1 MEIFQ
6 IIRVEIANTFDTLNI
21 WVQNINDI
29 LWGWP
34 MLTILLGTH
43 LYLTLRLRFPQKHLF
58 RAIKLS
64 VTKDKGSD
72 GEVSQFAAL
81 ATSLAGAIGTGNIV
95 GVATAVLIGGP
106 GAVLWCWLT
115 GFLGMATKYSEG
127 LLAIK
132 YRVKRRNGKI
142 AGGPMYVLQRGLNK
156 PFLASFFCIFT
167 LIMSFSGGNF
177 IQGNAISETL
187 KNSYNIDIYLTG
199 VVLTILVGA
208 VIFFGLKGIANV
220 CEKLVPFMALIYIL
234 GCITLI
240 IINFEYL
247 GEAIILI
254 FKSAFEP
261 QAIGGGTVGGLMISL
276 QYGVSRGLLSNE
288 SGMGS
293 APIIAAAAKTR
304 NPVRQ
309 ALVSSTSTFWDTLV
323 VCTITG
329 IVTVSSMLAL
339 GINSSDESSGLIMQE
354 AFRQIPTIGHHLL
367 TVAMFTFAFSTIL
380 GWTYYGERAIEY
392 LIGHRSRRATHIFR
406 TCWVLST
413 FIGAIMPLELVWNIG
428 STAAVFMALPNLFSL
443 IMLTRLIVK
452 ETRHYLWEDRLN
464 ETSDEEIPS
473 L

>member
-6 IIRVEIANTFDTLNI
+6 IIRLGIENTFDTLNV
-21 WVQNINDI
+21 WVQDINNV

-43 LYLTLRLRFPQKHLF
+43 LYLTFRLRFPQKYLF
-58 RAIKLS
+58 KAIKLS

-95 GVATAVLIGGP
+95 GVATAILIGGP

-156 PFLASFFCIFT
+156 PLLATIFCIFT

-199 VVLTILVGA
+199 TVLTCLVGA
-208 VIFFGLKGIANV
+208 VIFFGLKGIASV
-220 CEKLVPFMALIYIL
+220 CGKLVPLMALVYAVS
-234 GCITLI
+234 CIVLI
-240 IINFEYL
+240 FINFEYL
-247 GEAIILI
+247 GEAVILI

-261 QAIGGGTVGGLMISL
+261 QAIGGGAVGGLMISL

-288 SGMGS
+288 SGLGS

-339 GINSSDESSGLIMQE
+339 GINSADESSGLIMQD
-354 AFRQIPTIGHHLL
+354 AFRQIPAIGYHLL

-380 GWTYYGERAIEY
+380 GWTYYGEKALEF

-406 TCWVLST
+406 TCWVFST

-428 STAAVFMALPNLFSL
+428 STAAVFMAIPNLFSL
-443 IMLTRLIVK
+443 IMLAKLIVK
-452 ETRHYLWEDRLN
+452 ETRHYLWEDRLD

>member
-1 MEIFQ
+1 MEIFH
-6 IIRVEIANTFDTLNI
+6 IIRLGIASTFDTLNV

-34 MLTILLGTH
+34 MLIILLGTH
-43 LYLTLRLRFPQKHLF
+43 LYLTIRLRFPQKHLF

-95 GVATAVLIGGP
+95 GVATAVLLGGP

-142 AGGPMYVLQRGLNK
+142 AGGPMYVLQQGLGK
-156 PFLASFFCIFT
+156 PMLGTIFCIFT

-187 KNSYNIDIYLTG
+187 KNSYNIDIYLTATI
-199 VVLTILVGA
+199 LTALVGA

-220 CEKLVPFMALIYIL
+220 CEKLVPFMALIYII
-234 GCITLI
+234 GCIVLI
-240 IINFEYL
+240 FINIEYL

-261 QAIGGGTVGGLMISL
+261 QAIGGGAVGGLLISL

-288 SGMGS
+288 SGLGS

-309 ALVSSTSTFWDTLV
+309 ALVSSTSTFWDTLI

-329 IVTVSSMLAL
+329 IVTVTTMLAL
-339 GINSSDESSGLIMQE
+339 GISSTDETSGLIMQE
-354 AFRQIPTIGHHLL
+354 AFGQIPSIGQHLL
-367 TVAMFTFAFSTIL
+367 SAAMFTFAFSTTL
-380 GWTYYGERAIEY
+380 GWTYYGEKAIEY
-392 LIGHRSRRATHIFR
+392 LTGHRSRRAIKIFR

-428 STAAVFMALPNLFSL
+428 STAAIFMALPNLFSL
-443 IMLTRLIVK
+443 IMLTGLIVK
-452 ETRHYLWEDRLN
+452 ETRYYLWEERLDEN
-464 ETSDEEIPS
+464 SDEEIPS

>member
-6 IIRVEIANTFDTLNI
+6 IIRVGIANTFDTLNI

-452 ETRHYLWEDRLN
+452 ETRHYLWEERLN
-464 ETSDEEIPS
+464 EISDEEIPS

>member
-6 IIRVEIANTFDTLNI
+6 IIRLGIANTFDTLNV
-21 WVQNINDI
+21 WVQDINNV

-34 MLTILLGTH
+34 MLTILIGTH
-43 LYLTLRLRFPQKHLF
+43 LYLTLRLRFPQKYLF
-58 RAIKLS
+58 KAIKLS

-156 PFLASFFCIFT
+156 PILATIFCIFT

-187 KNSYNIDIYLTG
+187 KNSYNIDIYLTAT
-199 VVLTILVGA
+199 VLTCLVGA
-208 VIFFGLKGIANV
+208 VIFFGLKGIASV
-220 CEKLVPFMALIYIL
+220 CEKLVPFMALIYVI
-234 GCITLI
+234 GCIVLI
-240 IINFEYL
+240 FINFEYL
-247 GEAIILI
+247 GEAIVLI

-261 QAIGGGTVGGLMISL
+261 QAIGGGAVGGLMISL

-329 IVTVSSMLAL
+329 LVTVSTMLAL
-339 GINSSDESSGLIMQE
+339 GINSTEDSSGLIMQD
-354 AFRQIPTIGHHLL
+354 AFNQIPTIGRHML
-367 TVAMFTFAFSTIL
+367 TMAMFTFAFSTIL
-380 GWTYYGERAIEY
+380 GWTYYGERAIEF
-392 LIGHRSRRATHIFR
+392 LIGHRSRKATHIFR

-443 IMLTRLIVK
+443 IMLTGLIVK
-452 ETRHYLWEDRLN
+452 ETRHYLWKDRLD

>member
-1 MEIFQ
+1 MDFFQ
-6 IIRVEIANTFDTLNI
+6 IIRLGISSTFDTLNI
-21 WVQNINDI
+21 WIQNINDI

-43 LYLTLRLRFPQKHLF
+43 LYLTFKLHFPQKYLF
-58 RAIKLS
+58 KAIKLS
-64 VTKDKGSD
+64 ITKDKESD

-81 ATSLAGAIGTGNIV
+81 TTSLAGAIGTGNIV
-95 GVATAVLIGGP
+95 GVATAVLLGGP

-127 LLAIK
+127 LVAIK

-142 AGGPMYVLQRGLNK
+142 AGGPMYVLQQGLNK
-156 PFLASFFCIFT
+156 PVLASLFCIFT

-177 IQGNAISETL
+177 IQGNAISESL
-187 KNSYNIDIYLTG
+187 NSSYGIDIYTTAVILT
-199 VVLTILVGA
+199 LLVGG

-220 CEKLVPFMALIYIL
+220 CEKLVPFMALIYVISCL
-234 GCITLI
+234 VLLM
-240 IINFEYL
+240 INFEYL

-254 FKSAFEP
+254 FKSAFTP
-261 QAIGGGTVGGLMISL
+261 QAIGSGTMGGLMISL

-329 IVTVSSMLAL
+329 IVTVSTMLAL
-339 GINSSDESSGLIMQE
+339 GINDTTQTSNLIMQDAYE
-354 AFRQIPTIGHHLL
+354 QIPFIGRHILTI
-367 TVAMFTFAFSTIL
+367 AMFTFAFSTIL
-380 GWTYYGERAIEY
+380 GWTYYGERAIEF
-392 LIGHRSRRATHIFR
+392 LIGHRNRKAVHIFR

-428 STAAVFMALPNLFSL
+428 STAAVFMALPNLYSL
-443 IMLTRLIVK
+443 IMFTGLITK
-452 ETRHYLWEDRLN
+452 ETRYYLWENRLE
-464 ETSDEEIPS
+464 ETSNEEIPS

>member
-6 IIRVEIANTFDTLNI
+6 IIRVGIANTFDTLNI

-354 AFRQIPTIGHHLL
+354 AFRQIPTIGHHML

-452 ETRHYLWEDRLN
+452 ETRHYLWEERLN

>member
-6 IIRVEIANTFDTLNI
+6 IIRLGIENTFDTLNV
-21 WVQNINDI
+21 WVQDINNV

-43 LYLTLRLRFPQKHLF
+43 LYLTFRLRFPQKYLF
-58 RAIKLS
+58 KAIKLS

-95 GVATAVLIGGP
+95 GVATAILIGGP

-156 PFLASFFCIFT
+156 PLLATIFCIFT

-187 KNSYNIDIYLTG
+187 KNSYNIDMYLTAT
-199 VVLTILVGA
+199 VLTCLVGA
-208 VIFFGLKGIANV
+208 VIFFGLKGIASV
-220 CEKLVPFMALIYIL
+220 CEKLVPLMALVYAVS
-234 GCITLI
+234 CIVLI
-240 IINFEYL
+240 FINFEYL

-261 QAIGGGTVGGLMISL
+261 QAIGGGAVGGLMISL

-288 SGMGS
+288 SGLGS

-329 IVTVSSMLAL
+329 IVTVSSMIAL
-339 GINSSDESSGLIMQE
+339 GISSADESSGLIMQD
-354 AFRQIPTIGHHLL
+354 AFRQIPTIGYHLL

-380 GWTYYGERAIEY
+380 GWTYYGEKALEF
-392 LIGHRSRRATHIFR
+392 LIGHRSRRATQIFR

-428 STAAVFMALPNLFSL
+428 STAAVFMAIPNLFSL
-443 IMLTRLIVK
+443 IMLAKLIVK
-452 ETRHYLWEDRLN
+452 ETRHYLWEDRLD

>member
-1 MEIFQ
+1 M
-6 IIRVEIANTFDTLNI
+6 IRTDIATIFDTINT
-21 WVQNINDI
+21 WVQNINDV

-43 LYLTLRLRFPQKHLF
+43 LYLTFRLRFPQKYLF
-58 RAIKLS
+58 KAIKLS

-95 GVATAVLIGGP
+95 GVATAILIGGP

-127 LLAIK
+127 LVAIK

-142 AGGPMYVLQRGLNK
+142 AGGPMYVLSQGLNK
-156 PFLASFFCIFT
+156 PVLATLFCVFT

-187 KNSYNIDIYLTG
+187 KNSYEIDIYLTATI
-199 VVLTILVGA
+199 LTALVGA
-208 VIFFGLKGIANV
+208 VIFFGLKGIATV
-220 CEKLVPFMALIYIL
+220 CAKLVPFMAIIYIISSIAL
-234 GCITLI
+234 LC
-240 IINFEYL
+240 INFGYL

-261 QAIGGGTVGGLMISL
+261 QAIGGGAVGGLMISL

-329 IVTVSSMLAL
+329 LVTVSTMLAL
-339 GINSSDESSGLIMQE
+339 GINSADDSSGLIMQD
-354 AFRQIPTIGHHLL
+354 AFGQIPHIGRHILTI
-367 TVAMFTFAFSTIL
+367 AMFTFAFSTTL
-380 GWTYYGERAIEY
+380 GWTYYGERAMEY
-392 LIGHRSRRATHIFR
+392 IIGHRSRRATHIFR
-406 TCWVLST
+406 VCWVLST

-428 STAAVFMALPNLFSL
+428 TTAAIFMALPNLYSL
-443 IMLTRLIVK
+443 IKLTPLIKK
-452 ETRHYLWEDRLN
+452 ETKYYLWEERLD
-464 ETSDEEIPS
+464 ETSNEEIPS

>member
-6 IIRVEIANTFDTLNI
+6 IIRLGIANTFDALNI
-21 WVQNINDI
+21 WVQEINDV

-115 GFLGMATKYSEG
+115 GFLGMATKYAEG

-142 AGGPMYVLQRGLNK
+142 AGGPMYVLQRGLGK
-156 PFLASFFCIFT
+156 PLLATIFCIFT

-187 KNSYNIDIYLTG
+187 KNSYNIDIYLTATI
-199 VVLTILVGA
+199 LTGLVGA

-220 CEKLVPFMALIYIL
+220 CEKLVPFMALIYVVSCTIL
-234 GCITLI
+234 IV
-240 IINFEYL
+240 INFEYL

-261 QAIGGGTVGGLMISL
+261 QAVGGGVVGGLMLSL

-309 ALVSSTSTFWDTLV
+309 ALVSSTSTFWGTLV

-329 IVTVSSMLAL
+329 IVTVSTMLAL
-339 GINSSDESSGLIMQE
+339 GISSSDDSSNLIMQD

-367 TVAMFTFAFSTIL
+367 TIAMFTFAFSTIL

-392 LIGHRSRRATHIFR
+392 LIGHRSRRAIHIFR

-428 STAAVFMALPNLFSL
+428 STAAIFMALPNLFSL
-443 IMLTRLIVK
+443 IMLTGIVVK
-452 ETRHYLWEDRLN
+452 ETRYYLWEDRLE

>member
-6 IIRVEIANTFDTLNI
+6 IIRLGIESTFDNLNT
-21 WVQNINDI
+21 WVQEINNV

-43 LYLTLRLRFPQKHLF
+43 LYLTFRLRFPQKHLF
-58 RAIKLS
+58 KAIKLS

-95 GVATAVLIGGP
+95 GVATAVLLGGP
-106 GAVLWCWLT
+106 GAVLWCWVT

-156 PFLASFFCIFT
+156 PVLASIFCIFT

-187 KNSYNIDIYLTG
+187 KNSYNVDPYLSAII
-199 VVLTILVGA
+199 LTALVGA
-208 VIFFGLKGIANV
+208 VIFFGLKGIATV
-220 CEKLVPFMALIYIL
+220 CEKLVPLMAFIYVL
-234 GCITLI
+234 GCLVLLC
-240 IINFEYL
+240 INFEYI

-261 QAIGGGTVGGLMISL
+261 QAIGGGAVGGLMVSL

-329 IVTVSSMLAL
+329 IVTVSAMLAL
-339 GINSSDESSGLIMQE
+339 GISSSDESSGLIMQD
-354 AFRQIPTIGHHLL
+354 AFRQIPVVGHHLL
-367 TVAMFTFAFSTIL
+367 TVAMFTFAFSTTL
-380 GWTYYGERAIEY
+380 GWTYYGERAVEY
-392 LIGHRSRRATHIFR
+392 LIGHRKRRAIHIFR

-428 STAAVFMALPNLFSL
+428 STAAIFMAVPNLLSL
-443 IMLTRLIVK
+443 IMLTGLIVK
-452 ETRHYLWEDRLN
+452 ETKYYLWEDRLD

>member
-6 IIRVEIANTFDTLNI
+6 IIRLGIANTFDTLNV
-21 WVQNINDI
+21 WVQDINNV

-43 LYLTLRLRFPQKHLF
+43 LYLTLRLRFPQKYLF
-58 RAIKLS
+58 KAIKLS

-95 GVATAVLIGGP
+95 GVATAILIGGP
-106 GAVLWCWLT
+106 GAVLWCWVT

-142 AGGPMYVLQRGLNK
+142 AGGPMYVLQRGLGK
-156 PFLASFFCIFT
+156 PILATIFCVFT

-187 KNSYNIDIYLTG
+187 KNSYNIDIYLTAII
-199 VVLTILVGA
+199 LTCLVGA
-208 VIFFGLKGIANV
+208 VIFFGLKGIASV
-220 CEKLVPFMALIYIL
+220 CEKLVPFMALIYVVS
-234 GCITLI
+234 CVVLI
-240 IINFEYL
+240 AINFEYI

-261 QAIGGGTVGGLMISL
+261 QAIGGGTIGGLMISL

-288 SGMGS
+288 SGLGS

-339 GINSSDESSGLIMQE
+339 GISSVDESSGLIMQD
-354 AFRQIPTIGHHLL
+354 AFSQIPTIGHHLL

-380 GWTYYGERAIEY
+380 GWTYYGEKALEF
-392 LIGHRSRRATHIFR
+392 LIGHRSRRAIHIFR

-428 STAAVFMALPNLFSL
+428 STAAIFMALPNLFSM
-443 IMLTRLIVK
+443 IMLTGLIVK
-452 ETRHYLWEDRLN
+452 DTRYYLWEKRLE
-464 ETSDEEIPS
+464 ETTDEDIPS

>member
-6 IIRVEIANTFDTLNI
+6 IIRLGIANTFDTLNI
-21 WVQNINDI
+21 WVQEINNV

-43 LYLTLRLRFPQKHLF
+43 LYLTLRLRFPQKYLF
-58 RAIKLS
+58 KAIKLS

-95 GVATAVLIGGP
+95 GVATAILIGGP

-142 AGGPMYVLQRGLNK
+142 AGGPMYVLKRGLNK
-156 PFLASFFCIFT
+156 PFLAAIFCIFT

-187 KNSYNIDIYLTG
+187 KNSYNIDPYLTAT
-199 VVLTILVGA
+199 VLTCMVGA
-208 VIFFGLKGIANV
+208 VIFFGLKGIASV
-220 CEKLVPFMALIYIL
+220 CEKLVPLMAFVYVISCIVLIF
-234 GCITLI
+234 
-240 IINFEYL
+240 INFEYL
-247 GEAIILI
+247 GDAIVLI

-261 QAIGGGTVGGLMISL
+261 QAIGGGAVGGLMISL

-339 GINSSDESSGLIMQE
+339 GINSADESSGLIMQD
-354 AFRQIPTIGHHLL
+354 AFRQIPTIGYHLL
-367 TVAMFTFAFSTIL
+367 TVAMFTFAFSTTL

-428 STAAVFMALPNLFSL
+428 STAAIFMALPNLFSL
-443 IMLTRLIVK
+443 IMLTGLIVK
-452 ETRHYLWEDRLN
+452 ETKYYLWEDRLD
-464 ETSDEEIPS
+464 ETSEEEIPS

>member
-1 MEIFQ
+1 MEIFH
-6 IIRVEIANTFDTLNI
+6 ILRTEIEQFFDALNI
-21 WVQNINDI
+21 WIQNINDT

-43 LYLTLRLRFPQKHLF
+43 LYLTFRLHFPQKYLF
-58 RAIKLS
+58 KAIKLS

-81 ATSLAGAIGTGNIV
+81 STSLAGAIGTGNIV

-115 GFLGMATKYSEG
+115 GFLGMATKYAEG
-127 LLAIK
+127 LVAIK

-142 AGGPMYVLQRGLNK
+142 AGGPMYVLQRGLNR
-156 PFLASFFCIFT
+156 PILALLFCIFT

-177 IQGNAISETL
+177 IQGNAISESL
-187 KNSYNIDIYLTG
+187 RNSYNIDIYTTAIILTG
-199 VVLTILVGA
+199 LVGA
-208 VIFFGLKGIANV
+208 VIFFGLKGIATV
-220 CEKLVPFMALIYIL
+220 CEKLVPFMAIIYVVS
-234 GCITLI
+234 CITLLL
-240 IINFEYL
+240 INFNFL
-247 GEAIILI
+247 GEAIVLI

-261 QAIGGGTVGGLMISL
+261 QAMGGGVVGGLMISL

-329 IVTVSSMLAL
+329 LVTVSSMLAL
-339 GINSSDESSGLIMQE
+339 GITHIEESSGMIMQD
-354 AFRQIPTIGHHLL
+354 AYNQIPHLGQHILTI
-367 TVAMFTFAFSTIL
+367 AMFTFAFSTIL
-380 GWTYYGERAIEY
+380 GWTYYGERAIEF
-392 LIGHRSRRATHIFR
+392 LIGHRSRKATHIFR
-406 TCWVLST
+406 ACWVLST

-428 STAAVFMALPNLFSL
+428 STAAVFMALPNLYSL
-443 IMLTRLIVK
+443 IKLTPLIKK
-452 ETRHYLWEDRLN
+452 ETRHYLWEDRLD

>member
-1 MEIFQ
+1 MEIFH
-6 IIRVEIANTFDTLNI
+6 IIRLGIASTFDTLNV

-34 MLTILLGTH
+34 MLIILLGTH
-43 LYLTLRLRFPQKHLF
+43 LYLTIRLRFPQKHLF

-95 GVATAVLIGGP
+95 GVATAVLLGGP

-142 AGGPMYVLQRGLNK
+142 AGGPMYVLQQGLGK
-156 PFLASFFCIFT
+156 PMLGTIFCIFT

-187 KNSYNIDIYLTG
+187 KNSYNIDIYLTATI
-199 VVLTILVGA
+199 LTALVGA

-220 CEKLVPFMALIYIL
+220 CEKLVPFMALIYII
-234 GCITLI
+234 GCIVLI
-240 IINFEYL
+240 FINIEYL

-261 QAIGGGTVGGLMISL
+261 QAIGGGAVGGLLISL

-288 SGMGS
+288 SGLGS

-309 ALVSSTSTFWDTLV
+309 ALVSSTSTFWDTLI

-329 IVTVSSMLAL
+329 IVTVTTMLAL
-339 GINSSDESSGLIMQE
+339 GISSTNETSGLIMQE
-354 AFRQIPTIGHHLL
+354 AFGQIPSIGQHLL
-367 TVAMFTFAFSTIL
+367 SVAMFTFAFSTTH
-380 GWTYYGERAIEY
+380 GWTYYGEKAIEY
-392 LIGHRSRRATHIFR
+392 LIGHRSRRAINIFR

-428 STAAVFMALPNLFSL
+428 STAAIFMALPNLFSL
-443 IMLTRLIVK
+443 IMLTGLIVK
-452 ETRHYLWEDRLN
+452 ETRYYLWEERLDEN
-464 ETSDEEIPS
+464 SDEEIPS